1 MEQAVSGF
9 RASVVGDYELD
20 AEIVDQLCNLFQKN
34 AALLLSEKAVKV
46 KKAADE
52 KPVKPVKPVKPASEK
67 AEKSEKPATEKAP
80 RKKSAY
86 NLFVKE
92 KMQDETIKSLN
103 HKDKMKRIAEM
114 WQTCDK
120 ETYTKMAAELG
131 DVDTLT
137 IVTTQ

>member
-34 AALLLSEKAVKV
+34 AALLLSEKSEKSVKV
-46 KKAADE
+46 KKPAVEKVE
-52 KPVKPVKPVKPASEK
+52 KPVKA
-67 AEKSEKPATEKAP
+67 EKAP

>member
-20 AEIVDQLCNLFQKN
+20 AEIVDQLCDLFQKN
-34 AALLLSEKAVKV
+34 AALLLSVKAEKPVKV
-46 KKAADE
+46 KKAEKAE
-52 KPVKPVKPVKPASEK
+52 KPVKPAAEK
-67 AEKSEKPATEKAP
+67 AEKAEKAP

>member
-34 AALLLSEKAVKV
+34 AALLEKPAKA
-46 KKAADE
+46 KKAAAE
-52 KPVKPVKPVKPASEK
+52 KPLKPASEK
-67 AEKSEKPATEKAP
+67 AEKAEKVEKSEKAP

>member
-34 AALLLSEKAVKV
+34 AALLLSEKPVKV
-46 KKAADE
+46 KKAAAE
-52 KPVKPVKPVKPASEK
+52 KPVKPASEK
-67 AEKSEKPATEKAP
+67 SEKAEKAEKPATEKAP